1 MGFFSI
7 YSRHRLEIMKGQ
19 PPNQEQLGIVNIPNY
34 YLMGSTTPGRE
45 YMSPRGFDGEVRLG
59 DKAYLGTIELR
70 APVLPIDIF
79 QVFKVINFGK
89 PTIALIT
96 DFGDAW
102 NGNTSN
108 QEVVVQSGVETRF
121 SLSLTNVS
129 LLTFSYGWAQ
139 SIDKWQKKVS
149 PSSYFQLTLINPF

>member
-1 MGFFSI
+1 
-7 YSRHRLEIMKGQ
+7 
-19 PPNQEQLGIVNIPNY
+19 
-34 YLMGSTTPGRE
+34 
-45 YMSPRGFDGEVRLG
+45 
-59 DKAYLGTIELR
+59 
-70 APVLPIDIF
+70 
-79 QVFKVINFGK
+79 VINFGK

-149 PSSYFQLTLINPF
+149 PNSYFQLTLINPF